1 MEKAYDDDDSLD
13 GLTPNWAYANGVCF
27 WLAVCGVGNEKIV
40 AFDVSDEVFRT
51 TRLPDACIAVNYEKT
66 FTVLN
71 ELVAM
76 IVFPSKEED
85 ERFFDIWV
93 LLEFG
98 VKESWTRLVRIGS
111 FSGLERPLGFWKK
124 GELFMEN
131 REGQLV
137 LFDPFKR
144 RVRNL
149 QVDGVKGSLQVFVY
163 TQSSVS
169 IEGGVVLGEERYN
182 NP

>member
-1 MEKAYDDDDSLD
+1 M
-13 GLTPNWAYANGVCF
+13 
-27 WLAVCGVGNEKIV
+27 
-40 AFDVSDEVFRT
+40 
-51 TRLPDACIAVNYEKT
+51 
-66 FTVLN
+66 LN

-111 FSGLERPLGFWKK
+111 
-124 GELFMEN
+124 
-131 REGQLV
+131 
-137 LFDPFKR
+137 FDPFKR